1 MGCLRPEPGSR
12 LQGWKGGGRMG
23 EAIQLEK
30 QIRSKLNINGLFA
43 N

>member
-1 MGCLRPEPGSR
+1 MPEALSQDSR

-30 QIRSKLNINGLFA
+30 QLSKLNING
-43 N
+43 